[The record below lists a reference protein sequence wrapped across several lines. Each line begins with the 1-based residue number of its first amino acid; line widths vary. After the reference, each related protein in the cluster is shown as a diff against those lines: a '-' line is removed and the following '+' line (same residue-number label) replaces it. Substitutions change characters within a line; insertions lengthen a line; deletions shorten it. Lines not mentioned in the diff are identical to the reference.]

1 MTKKDY
7 IGFLFYIVVALTLR
21 FFFDFFNEKS
31 FYDAPFEICR
41 VMTNHT
47 YNEFYYGGLTNYLAM
62 VFMYFLY
69 GIGILAFA
77 WPLTALIDKYIFKGY
92 FIFYTNT
99 NKIIVKIKNT
109 NKIKIT
115 GDITIFEKVFGVML
129 ILIAPPLIYDFLPL
143 LVFEYD
149 CFDLIKYKE
158 SLY

>member
-1 MTKKDY
+1 
-7 IGFLFYIVVALTLR
+7 
-21 FFFDFFNEKS
+21 
-31 FYDAPFEICR
+31 
-41 VMTNHT
+41 MTNHT

-92 FIFYTNT
+92 FIFST
-99 NKIIVKIKNT
+99 NKIIVKNKNT
-109 NKIKIT
+109 KKIKIP
-115 GDITIFEKVFGVML
+115 GHYNIFEKVFGVML